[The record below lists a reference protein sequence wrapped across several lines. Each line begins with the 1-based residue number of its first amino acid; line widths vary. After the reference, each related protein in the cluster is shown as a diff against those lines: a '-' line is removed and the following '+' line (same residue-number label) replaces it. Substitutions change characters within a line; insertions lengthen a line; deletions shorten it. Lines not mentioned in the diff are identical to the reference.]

1 LQVHDKNI
9 RRLDDTAL
17 GRDDDPLEVAA
28 EPVMPVP
35 SAILSRAARATVI
48 PS

>member
-1 LQVHDKNI
+1 LQVHDKSI

-17 GRDDDPLEVAA
+17 GRDGELLEVAA

-35 SAILSRAARATVI
+35 PPILPRAARATVI